1 MTKVLDSF
9 GGLAEMLVADNLR
22 MVVNLETA
30 MGFAAKVVQKDA
42 QDRIG
47 EYQKETGPFPE
58 WKPLA
63 DSTEAE
69 KARLGYPLNSPLLR
83 SGDMCDSIETEHNAL
98 EAIIGSKDPVARYQE
113 FGTDRIPPR
122 PFLGPAAYDSR
133 DKVHRIIGKTAAASI
148 GGAPEVEAFYASEMN
163 ALTKT

>member
-9 GGLAEMLVADNLR
+9 SKLSDALIVDNLLAI
-22 MVVNLETA
+22 VAAETA

-47 EYQKETGPFPE
+47 EYQNETGPFPA
-58 WKPLA
+58 WQPLA

-69 KARLGYPLNSPLLR
+69 KARLGYPSGAPLLR
-83 SGDMCDSIETEHNAL
+83 TGEMRDSIVTEHNAL
-98 EAIIGSKDPVARYQE
+98 EAIIGSKDPVAKYQE
-113 FGTDRIPPR
+113 LGTDKIPPR

-133 DKVHRIIGKTAAASI
+133 EKIHRIIGKAVAGSI
-148 GGAPEVEAFYASEMN
+148 GGRPNIAAFYDNEKS
-163 ALTKT
+163 ALSKT